1 MEKKLKP
8 SRSEL
13 ETWFLSEIAAHSE
26 RPISELDPEQP
37 FAALGLD
44 STVIISLTGEMED
57 KWGVELDPTLVFE
70 YPSVSRLLSYLE
82 AEGVVAA

>member
-1 MEKKLKP
+1 MEKTLKP
-8 SRSEL
+8 KRREL
-13 ETWFLSEIAAHSE
+13 ENWFLSEIAAQTE
-26 RPISELDPEQP
+26 RPVSEIDPEQP

-57 KWGVELDPTLVFE
+57 KWGLELDPTLVFE
-70 YPSVSRLLSYLE
+70 YPSISRLLSYLE

>member
-1 MEKKLKP
+1 MEKTLKP
-8 SRSEL
+8 KRSEL
-13 ETWFLSEIAAHSE
+13 ENWFLSEIAAQTE
-26 RPISELDPEQP
+26 RPVSEIDPEQP

-57 KWGVELDPTLVFE
+57 KWGLELDPTLVFE
-70 YPSVSRLLSYLE
+70 YPSISRLLSYLE